1 MYCDDKRFSQS
12 IRLKI
17 RDVNPA
23 GSKSIVDN
31 PVSKVLLFL
40 ESKEGS
46 WWQGIWIS
54 AKGAIN

>member
-46 WWQGIWIS
+46 C
-54 AKGAIN
+54 